1 MVLSFDEK
9 GKTAV
14 KVYGGMKWTKNA
26 YYHVPYKQK
35 VVRLFDLF
43 AARNLHDGNVH
54 HRFYLWKNSFVVIDF
69 YEHMLALYPDKDIYV
84 IRDGWSAHKS
94 ATIQIFLDTHPR
106 LHDVP
111 LPTCAS
117 WMNAIERDFS
127 RIDNEVLKNSCFAS
141 AGEAQDMVAGFIED
155 ELCHNGHGRRNR
167 YRNL

>member
-14 KVYGGMKWTKNA
+14 KVYGGRKWAVGK

-35 VVRLFDLF
+35 VSRLFDLF
-43 AARNLHDGNVH
+43 AARNLHTGQVH
-54 HRFYLWKNSFVVIDF
+54 HKFYLWKNSFIVRDF
-69 YEHMLALYPDKDIYV
+69 YEHLITLYPDKDIYI

-94 ATIQIFLDTHPR
+94 ATTRIFLDLHPR

-117 WMNAIERDFS
+117 WMNPIERDFS
-127 RIDNEVLKNSCFAS
+127 RIDNEVLKNSCFIS
-141 AGEAQDMVAGFIED
+141 AEEAQDMVTGFIDD
-155 ELCHNGHGRRNR
+155 ELCANGKRKKNR